1 MVCSGAIIWT
11 TVQIRSAVQELH
23 GKPTV
28 MLTRNV
34 KHDDPIKGLEVRW
47 HLVSQIL
54 QALVA
59 RPRLYPHM
67 RDTRG
72 YAPWRVG
79 ENVDEHMHLWY
90 YRRHGMFDLLEEAQM
105 KARYAP
111 KVARVDD
118 EYMLLGP
125 EDVATRVAAG
135 DEVKSVD
142 VRTPAEM
149 LTSLA

>member
-1 MVCSGAIIWT
+1 
-11 TVQIRSAVQELH
+11 
-23 GKPTV
+23 
-28 MLTRNV
+28 
-34 KHDDPIKGLEVRW
+34 
-47 HLVSQIL
+47 
-54 QALVA
+54 
-59 RPRLYPHM
+59 
-67 RDTRG
+67 
-72 YAPWRVG
+72 
-79 ENVDEHMHLWY
+79 
-90 YRRHGMFDLLEEAQM
+90 MFDLLEEAQM

-111 KVARVDD
+111 KVACVDD